1 MSWDDMNRELSYQR
15 IAELHADAER
25 FRQVRASKRRRQ
37 RRSRGRLGRLLWP
50 TGVASRANDIVGAIL
65 SPPWPSRR
73 DTMGPT
79 RTLLPE
85 PGPLSSLARRGHGM
99 RP

>member
-25 FRQVRASKRRRQ
+25 YRQVRKSKRRRQ
-37 RRSRGRLGRLLWP
+37 RQSRRRLGRLLWP
-50 TGVASRANDIVGAIL
+50 RGVATRANDMLGQIF

-79 RTLLPE
+79 RMYYP
-85 PGPLSSLARRGHGM
+85 SLGR
-99 RP
+99 

>member
-1 MSWDDMNRELSYQR
+1 MSWDNMQQELSYQH

-25 FRQVRASKRRRQ
+25 YRQVRTAKRRRQ
-37 RRSRGRLGRLLWP
+37 RRRLGRLVWP
-50 TGVASRANDIVGAIL
+50 LSVAARANDTLGQIF

-79 RTLLPE
+79 RPYRPS
-85 PGPLSSLARRGHGM
+85 PGR
-99 RP
+99 

>member
-1 MSWDDMNRELSYQR
+1 MSWDNLHQELSYQR

-25 FRQVRASKRRRQ
+25 YRQVHTAKQRRQ
-37 RRSRGRLGRLLWP
+37 RRSRLRLGRLLWP
-50 TGVASRANDIVGAIL
+50 LGVAARANDTLGQIF

-79 RTLLPE
+79 RLYRP
-85 PGPLSSLARRGHGM
+85 SLGR
-99 RP
+99 